1 MSTRDETQLLI
12 ERAVSVFGADVTVID
27 APSAA
32 GASVIRGEHAGHLTG
47 VQFCA
52 ADDPHARIDFAGQFE
67 PVTGRWHGMGV
78 LRYANG
84 IEYYGEWL
92 GGAKSGVGV
101 ETYPDGSIYRG
112 QFQSDVRHGLGE
124 FMSSDK
130 NSTNAGCWRQG
141 EWGGEAE
148 PAIQAQ
154 LDAAVQSARKMS
166 EQAKDI
172 SKKTEILRQVKSCL
186 PAAFR
191 GALSLALDVVTAMN
205 AIAATLRVNSLSPV
219 DGYDEF
225 DDDQD
230 GRLSMSDLKAAN
242 SILHMDLSEENLR
255 ALFLLLDPLKEGYI
269 RQEQWTKSFALATG
283 VEDLLR
289 SRGCDHR
296 GTSISPQA
304 DDMVAEAKP
313 NDLSNKICAL
323 IQYNGLTSDSAFEEF
338 DFDCDG
344 KLCLA
349 DVKAAAAEYLPGTTA
364 YEVERWH
371 EVHAKGGVITLR
383 EWTKMIQGS
392 DGSAILRSRGVFFN
406 PEGPAESSQSQA
418 RADDMVAEAKPN
430 DLSNKICALIKYNGL
445 SSDSAFEEFDFDC
458 DGKLCLADVKAAAA
472 EYLPGTTAY
481 EVERW
486 HEVHAKGGVITL
498 REWTKMIQG
507 SDGSAILRSRG
518 VFFNPEGPAESSQSQ
533 ASQQPAASL
542 IVKALRYSNVAL
554 ADGFDEFDCDAD
566 GFISAQ
572 DLLSSARDLRL
583 DSSLSSDDLL
593 EWHKMANVSQS
604 GELDQKEWIAAL
616 EGANSEVF
624 KFVDPEI
631 EKAVAASERVHL
643 LDSSRAAEQDGEG
656 SAEEISASVLLLQA
670 GSGTERS
677 EKFEVAGENVEQV
690 SAEKETNGRVSV
702 QTSQML
708 SMAADEPAVLAP
720 GSMEAKTREMASS
733 SGESNGILFTPG
745 AQTDG
750 NARPEVSGLV
760 VAPEDAKISHVEMTT
775 GEATVKSEMVQTW
788 PDNTSDISDK
798 LARGSIPRLH
808 HPILSDCIE
817 AVPDVDTGVLSQM
830 VHSGGSGSDLT
841 RLGGQ
846 ARFSSVSFASERM
859 FNSERMDTVAVGG
872 RVSPPGT
879 KQPGQSTW
887 TMMDPWAQECAAQDL
902 REAAQKEEERLRLQA
917 EEKRK
922 REVSRVASRHHR
934 PTPCL
939 FCNRK
944 VVMIGALTGS
954 QCRLKNGTESV
965 RGRKSGRWKPLP
977 SY

>member
-191 GALSLALDVVTAMN
+191 GALSLALDVITAMN

-313 NDLSNKICAL
+313 NDLSN
-323 IQYNGLTSDSAFEEF
+323 T
-338 DFDCDG
+338 
-344 KLCLA
+344 
-349 DVKAAAAEYLPGTTA
+349 
-364 YEVERWH
+364 
-371 EVHAKGGVITLR
+371 
-383 EWTKMIQGS
+383 
-392 DGSAILRSRGVFFN
+392 
-406 PEGPAESSQSQA
+406 
-418 RADDMVAEAKPN
+418 
-430 DLSNKICALIKYNGL
+430 ICALIKYNGL

-498 REWTKMIQG
+498 TEWTKMIQG

-670 GSGTERS
+670 GAGTERS

-879 KQPGQSTW
+879 KQPSQSTW

-954 QCRLKNGTESV
+954 QCRRKNGTESV

>member
-1 MSTRDETQLLI
+1 MSNRDETQLLI
-12 ERAVSVFGADVTVID
+12 ERAVSVFGADATVTD

-52 ADDPHARIDFAGQFE
+52 ADDPNARIDFAGQFE

-84 IEYYGEWL
+84 IEYHGEWL

-112 QFQSDVRHGLGE
+112 QFQSDARHGLGE
-124 FMSSDK
+124 FVSSDK
-130 NSTNAGCWRQG
+130 NTTNAGRWRQG

-148 PAIQAQ
+148 PTIQAQ
-154 LDAAVQSARKMS
+154 LDSAIQSARKKS
-166 EQAKDI
+166 KQAQDI
-172 SKKTEILRQVKSCL
+172 SKKTEILRQVKACL
-186 PAAFR
+186 PTAFR

-205 AIAATLRVNSLSPV
+205 AIAATLRVNSLSP
-219 DGYDEF
+219 DDAYDEF
-225 DDDQD
+225 DDDRD

-242 SILHMDLSEENLR
+242 SILDMDLSEENLR

-283 VEDLLR
+283 VDDLLR

-296 GTSISPQA
+296 GIPISPRA

-313 NDLSNKICAL
+313 NDFSNKICAL
-323 IQYNGLTSDSAFEEF
+323 IMYNGLSSDLAFQEF

-364 YEVERWH
+364 HEVERWH
-371 EVHAKGGVITLR
+371 EVHAKEGAINLT

-392 DGSAILRSRGVFFN
+392 DGTAVLRSRGVVFN
-406 PEGPAESSQSQA
+406 SEGPCN
-418 RADDMVAEAKPN
+418 V
-430 DLSNKICALIKYNGL
+430 
-445 SSDSAFEEFDFDC
+445 
-458 DGKLCLADVKAAAA
+458 
-472 EYLPGTTAY
+472 
-481 EVERW
+481 
-486 HEVHAKGGVITL
+486 
-498 REWTKMIQG
+498 
-507 SDGSAILRSRG
+507 
-518 VFFNPEGPAESSQSQ
+518 SSQSQ

-542 IVKALRYSNVAL
+542 IVKALRYSNVAP

-583 DSSLSSDDLL
+583 DSSLSTADIL
-593 EWHKMANVSQS
+593 EWHKMANVSHS
-604 GELDQKEWIAAL
+604 GKLDQKEWIDAL
-616 EGANSEVF
+616 VGANAEAF

-631 EKAVAASERVHL
+631 EQAVPASEPVHL
-643 LDSSRAAEQDGEG
+643 LDSSRSAEKDGKG
-656 SAEEISASVLLLQA
+656 CAEEISASVLLLQGGA
-670 GSGTERS
+670 EA
-677 EKFEVAGENVEQV
+677 EKSDNYVVAGKKVDQV

-702 QTSQML
+702 SNSQMF
-708 SMAADEPAVLAP
+708 SMAADEPAALAP
-720 GSMEAKTREMASS
+720 SSMEPKPRDMALS

-750 NARPEVSGLV
+750 NARPAVSGLV

-775 GEATVKSEMVQTW
+775 KEATVKSEMVQTW
-788 PDNTSDISDK
+788 SDNTSDLSDK
-798 LARGSIPRLH
+798 LARGSIPSPH
-808 HPILSDCIE
+808 NPILSDYIE

-830 VHSGGSGSDLT
+830 IHSGGTNSDLT
-841 RLGGQ
+841 RSGGQ
-846 ARFSSVSFASERM
+846 ARFSSVSPQFASERM

-872 RVSPPGT
+872 RVSAPGT
-879 KQPGQSTW
+879 KQPSQSTW

-902 REAAQKEEERLRLQA
+902 RDAAREEEERLQLQA
-917 EEKRK
+917 TEKGK

-934 PTPCL
+934 PDRL
-939 FCNRK
+939 F
-944 VVMIGALTGS
+944 VV
-954 QCRLKNGTESV
+954 Q
-965 RGRKSGRWKPLP
+965 
-977 SY
+977 

>member
-191 GALSLALDVVTAMN
+191 GALSLALDVITAMN

-296 GTSISPQA
+296 GISIGPQ
-304 DDMVAEAKP
+304 
-313 NDLSNKICAL
+313 
-323 IQYNGLTSDSAFEEF
+323 
-338 DFDCDG
+338 
-344 KLCLA
+344 
-349 DVKAAAAEYLPGTTA
+349 
-364 YEVERWH
+364 
-371 EVHAKGGVITLR
+371 
-383 EWTKMIQGS
+383 
-392 DGSAILRSRGVFFN
+392 
-406 PEGPAESSQSQA
+406 
-418 RADDMVAEAKPN
+418 ADDMVAEAKPN

-583 DSSLSSDDLL
+583 DSFLSTADIL

-604 GELDQKEWIAAL
+604 GKLDQKEWIAAL

-750 NARPEVSGLV
+750 NAGPEVSGLV

-954 QCRLKNGTESV
+954 QCRRKNGTESV

>member
-1 MSTRDETQLLI
+1 MSNRDETQLLI
-12 ERAVSVFGADVTVID
+12 ERAVSVFGADATVTD

-52 ADDPHARIDFAGQFE
+52 ADDPNARIDFAGQFE

-84 IEYYGEWL
+84 IEYHGEWL

-112 QFQSDVRHGLGE
+112 QFQSDARHGLGE
-124 FMSSDK
+124 FVSSDK
-130 NSTNAGCWRQG
+130 NTTNAGRWRQG

-148 PAIQAQ
+148 PTIQAQ
-154 LDAAVQSARKMS
+154 LDSAIQSARKKS
-166 EQAKDI
+166 KQAQDI
-172 SKKTEILRQVKSCL
+172 SKKTEILRQVKACL
-186 PAAFR
+186 PTAFR

-205 AIAATLRVNSLSPV
+205 AIAATLRVNSLSP
-219 DGYDEF
+219 DDAYDEF
-225 DDDQD
+225 DDDRD

-242 SILHMDLSEENLR
+242 SILDMDLSEENLR

-283 VEDLLR
+283 VDDLLR

-296 GTSISPQA
+296 GIPISPRA

-313 NDLSNKICAL
+313 NDFSNKICAL
-323 IQYNGLTSDSAFEEF
+323 IMYNGLSSDLAFQEF

-364 YEVERWH
+364 HEVERWH
-371 EVHAKGGVITLR
+371 EVHAKEGAINLT

-392 DGSAILRSRGVFFN
+392 DGTAVLRSRGVVFN
-406 PEGPAESSQSQA
+406 SEGPCNVSSQSQA

-430 DLSNKICALIKYNGL
+430 DFSNKICALIMYNGL
-445 SSDSAFEEFDFDC
+445 SSDLAFQEFDFDC

-472 EYLPGTTAY
+472 EYLPGTTAH

-486 HEVHAKGGVITL
+486 HEVHAKEGAINLT
-498 REWTKMIQG
+498 EWTKMIQG
-507 SDGSAILRSRG
+507 SDGTAVLRSRG
-518 VFFNPEGPAESSQSQ
+518 VVFNSEGPCNVSSQSQ

-542 IVKALRYSNVAL
+542 IVKALRYSNVAP

-583 DSSLSSDDLL
+583 DSSLSTADIL
-593 EWHKMANVSQS
+593 EWHKMANVSHS
-604 GELDQKEWIAAL
+604 GKLDQKEWIDAL
-616 EGANSEVF
+616 VGANAEAF

-631 EKAVAASERVHL
+631 EQAVPASEPVHL
-643 LDSSRAAEQDGEG
+643 LDSSRSAEKDGKG
-656 SAEEISASVLLLQA
+656 CAEEISASVLLLQGGA
-670 GSGTERS
+670 EA
-677 EKFEVAGENVEQV
+677 EKSDNYVVAGKKVDQV

-702 QTSQML
+702 SNSQMF
-708 SMAADEPAVLAP
+708 SMAADEPAALAP
-720 GSMEAKTREMASS
+720 SSMEPKPRDMALS

-750 NARPEVSGLV
+750 NARPAVSGLV

-775 GEATVKSEMVQTW
+775 KEATVKSEMVQTW
-788 PDNTSDISDK
+788 SDNTSDLSDK
-798 LARGSIPRLH
+798 LARGSIPSPH
-808 HPILSDCIE
+808 NPILSDYIE

-830 VHSGGSGSDLT
+830 IHSGGTNSDLT
-841 RLGGQ
+841 RSGGQ
-846 ARFSSVSFASERM
+846 ARFSSVSPQFASGRM
-859 FNSERMDTVAVGG
+859 FNSKRMDTVAVGG
-872 RVSPPGT
+872 KVSPPGT
-879 KQPGQSTW
+879 KQPSQSTW

-902 REAAQKEEERLRLQA
+902 RDAAREEEERLQLQA
-917 EEKRK
+917 TEKGK

-934 PTPCL
+934 PDRL
-939 FCNRK
+939 F
-944 VVMIGALTGS
+944 VV
-954 QCRLKNGTESV
+954 Q
-965 RGRKSGRWKPLP
+965 
-977 SY
+977 

>member
-1 MSTRDETQLLI
+1 MSNRDETQLLI

-130 NSTNAGCWRQG
+130 NRTNAGCWRQG

-172 SKKTEILRQVKSCL
+172 SKNTEILRQVKSCL

-191 GALSLALDVVTAMN
+191 GALSLALDVITAMN

-418 RADDMVAEAKPN
+418 
-430 DLSNKICALIKYNGL
+430 
-445 SSDSAFEEFDFDC
+445 
-458 DGKLCLADVKAAAA
+458 
-472 EYLPGTTAY
+472 
-481 EVERW
+481 
-486 HEVHAKGGVITL
+486 
-498 REWTKMIQG
+498 
-507 SDGSAILRSRG
+507 
-518 VFFNPEGPAESSQSQ
+518 
-533 ASQQPAASL
+533 SQQPAASL

-583 DSSLSSDDLL
+583 DSFLSTADIL

-670 GSGTERS
+670 GAGTERS

-846 ARFSSVSFASERM
+846 ARFSSVSPQFASERM

-879 KQPGQSTW
+879 KQPSQSTW

>member
-1 MSTRDETQLLI
+1 MSNRDETQLLI

-191 GALSLALDVVTAMN
+191 GALSLALDVITAMN

-323 IQYNGLTSDSAFEEF
+323 IKYNGLTSDSAFEEF
-338 DFDCDG
+338 DFDCD
-344 KLCLA
+344 
-349 DVKAAAAEYLPGTTA
+349 E
-364 YEVERWH
+364 
-371 EVHAKGGVITLR
+371 
-383 EWTKMIQGS
+383 
-392 DGSAILRSRGVFFN
+392 
-406 PEGPAESSQSQA
+406 
-418 RADDMVAEAKPN
+418 
-430 DLSNKICALIKYNGL
+430 
-445 SSDSAFEEFDFDC
+445 
-458 DGKLCLADVKAAAA
+458 KLCLADVKAAAA

-670 GSGTERS
+670 GAGTERS

-879 KQPGQSTW
+879 KQPSQSTW

-954 QCRLKNGTESV
+954 QCRRKNGTESV

>member
-191 GALSLALDVVTAMN
+191 GALSLALDVITAMN

-349 DVKAAAAEYLPGTTA
+349 DVKAAAAEYLPGTTP

-371 EVHAKGGVITLR
+371 EVHAKGGVITLT

-392 DGSAILRSRGVFFN
+392 DGSAILRSRGV
-406 PEGPAESSQSQA
+406 
-418 RADDMVAEAKPN
+418 V
-430 DLSNKICALIKYNGL
+430 
-445 SSDSAFEEFDFDC
+445 
-458 DGKLCLADVKAAAA
+458 
-472 EYLPGTTAY
+472 
-481 EVERW
+481 
-486 HEVHAKGGVITL
+486 
-498 REWTKMIQG
+498 
-507 SDGSAILRSRG
+507 
-518 VFFNPEGPAESSQSQ
+518 FNPEGPAESSQSQ

-670 GSGTERS
+670 GAGTERS

-965 RGRKSGRWKPLP
+965 RGRKSGRWKPWP

>member
-1 MSTRDETQLLI
+1 MSNRDETQLLI

-130 NSTNAGCWRQG
+130 NRTNAGCWRQS

-191 GALSLALDVVTAMN
+191 GALSLALDVITAMN

-255 ALFLLLDPLKEGYI
+255 ALFLLLDPLNEGYI

-296 GTSISPQA
+296 GISISPQA

-313 NDLSNKICAL
+313 D
-323 IQYNGLTSDSAFEEF
+323 
-338 DFDCDG
+338 
-344 KLCLA
+344 
-349 DVKAAAAEYLPGTTA
+349 
-364 YEVERWH
+364 
-371 EVHAKGGVITLR
+371 
-383 EWTKMIQGS
+383 
-392 DGSAILRSRGVFFN
+392 
-406 PEGPAESSQSQA
+406 
-418 RADDMVAEAKPN
+418 

-486 HEVHAKGGVITL
+486 HEVHAKGGVINLT
-498 REWTKMIQG
+498 EWTKMIQG

-518 VFFNPEGPAESSQSQ
+518 VVFNPEGPAESSQSQ

-554 ADGFDEFDCDAD
+554 ADGFDEFDCDTD

-583 DSSLSSDDLL
+583 DSSLSTADLL

-616 EGANSEVF
+616 VGANSEAF

-670 GSGTERS
+670 GAGTERS
-677 EKFEVAGENVEQV
+677 KNFEVAGENGEQV

-720 GSMEAKTREMASS
+720 GSMEAKTREMALS

-750 NARPEVSGLV
+750 NAGPEVSGLV

-846 ARFSSVSFASERM
+846 ARFSSVSPQFASERM

-922 REVSRVASRHHR
+922 REVSRVASRRHR
-934 PTPCL
+934 PPPCL

-954 QCRLKNGTESV
+954 QCRRKNGTESV
-965 RGRKSGRWKPLP
+965 QGRKSGRWKPLP